1 MSIVLTI
8 LLCSSCS
15 ADRPIT
21 IEPTKNLIGEDTGSA
36 LHTKRLYDKESPY
49 TLCYEN
55 SDGTKSLYIFT
66 SPIAFYNG
74 DMLVPINNSLMS
86 VSDSE
91 IRKNGYRLENKD
103 CDIKSYFPKS
113 LSDTQ
118 FLIQSKEAS
127 LSFSPS
133 PELADR
139 NLKTEMFTDDLNREY
154 PSVTY
159 QRDNN
164 IHLKYVPT
172 SAGIMANIT
181 IDAKP
186 ESHTLDFFIQR
197 REGVGYTKK
206 DNQYVLFQNLLTKT
220 SESII
225 YTTFLQDAAGAISFD
240 TAVNISTEDGQ
251 WKYTL
256 ILDETFLNDPDT
268 QYPVTISPTFELYR
282 NKMPDSTVYENK
294 PLTNSFLANY
304 AVFGDKKSFG
314 DSLHYL
320 RFRINYVFQSYEQ
333 NVKSAS
339 YVTTALSDNSE
350 KMPLQMQRLQ
360 DIWSSTGINWSTKF
374 KTYGQECESTILKSG
389 RYSFDITEFVKNCIR
404 DDEWNT
410 EVYGLA
416 MSAVDGA
423 EGTTVVATSDN
434 TFYQP
439 YIRIDFYDLPWTFE
453 KLYSINPD
461 QGF

>member
-1 MSIVLTI
+1 MLTV

-15 ADRPIT
+15 SDKSIT
-21 IEPTKNLIGEDTGSA
+21 IDPIKNLIGEDAGVG
-36 LHTKRLYDKESPY
+36 LHVKRLYDKESPY

-55 SDGTKSLYIFT
+55 SDKTKSLYIFT
-66 SPIAFYNG
+66 SPIAFYE
-74 DMLVPINNSLMS
+74 DDILVPINNSLVA
-86 VSDSE
+86 VSDNE
-91 IRKNGYRLENKD
+91 IRRKGYRLVNKD
-103 CDIKSYFPKS
+103 SDIKIYFPKS
-113 LSDTQ
+113 LSDTP
-118 FLIQSKEAS
+118 FLIQSKDSS

-133 PELADR
+133 PELADMK
-139 NLKTEMFTDDLNREY
+139 LKTSIFTDSLSREL

-159 QRDNN
+159 QEKSN
-164 IHLKYVPT
+164 IRLEYVPT
-172 SAGIMANIT
+172 SAGIMTNIT
-181 IDAKP
+181 IDTKP
-186 ESHTLDFFIQR
+186 ESNTLDFFIQR
-197 REGVGYTKK
+197 RENIGYKIK
-206 DNQYVLFQNLLTKT
+206 DNQYVLFRNILTHT

-225 YTTFLQDAAGAISFD
+225 YTTFLQDADGTISFD
-240 TAVNISTEDGQ
+240 NTVNISTEDEQ

-256 ILDETFLNDPDT
+256 VLDETFLNDPNT

-294 PLTNSFLANY
+294 PLTNSYLANY
-304 AVFGDKKSFG
+304 AVFGEKNLFG

-333 NVKSAS
+333 NIKSAS
-339 YVTTALSDNSE
+339 YVTTALSYNSKE
-350 KMPLQMQRLQ
+350 KMLQMQHLQ
-360 DIWSSTGINWSTKF
+360 DLWSSTGINWLTKF
-374 KTYGQECESTILKSG
+374 KAYAQESENTILKSG
-389 RYSFDITEFVKNCIR
+389 RFSFDITEFVKKCIR

-416 MSAVDGA
+416 MSAAGA
-423 EGTTVVATSDN
+423 MEGTTVIATSDN

-439 YIRIDFYDLPWTFE
+439 YVRIDFYDLPWGFE